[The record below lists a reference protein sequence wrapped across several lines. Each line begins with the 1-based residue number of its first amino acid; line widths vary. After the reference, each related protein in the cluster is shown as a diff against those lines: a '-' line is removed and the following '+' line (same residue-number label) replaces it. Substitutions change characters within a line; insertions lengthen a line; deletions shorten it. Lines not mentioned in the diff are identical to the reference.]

1 MVNVINEI
9 VINLPKEK
17 VSAFVS
23 DPANAPHW
31 CTHIRSVEFSKGMP
45 LRAGTQ
51 LVINEQVMHRYQQHT
66 YEVVEFIAG
75 QKMVMRTES
84 NGMMLETTFGWQ
96 AVDENRTCMRLR
108 HRARPAGISKAIT
121 PLFALSISS
130 YSRRNLKYLKRLLE
144 YSVRKMIV
152 L

>member
-1 MVNVINEI
+1 MVNVTNEI

-17 VSAFVS
+17 VTAFVS
-23 DPANAPHW
+23 DPANAPNW
-31 CTHIRSVEFSKGMP
+31 CTHIRSVEYNREMP
-45 LRAGTQ
+45 LRAGTE

-84 NGMMLETTFGWQ
+84 NGMILETTFGWQ
-96 AVDENRTCMRLR
+96 AVDENHTCMRLR
-108 HRARPAGISKAIT
+108 NRAIPAGLSKAIT
-121 PLFALSISS
+121 PLFALSIRS
-130 YSRRNLKYLKRLLE
+130 YTRKNLKYLKRMLE
-144 YSVRKMIV
+144 YSVRRMIV

>member
-1 MVNVINEI
+1 MVNVTNEI

-17 VSAFVS
+17 VTAFVS
-23 DPANAPHW
+23 DPANAPNW
-31 CTHIRSVEFSKGMP
+31 CTHIRSVQWNKEAP
-45 LRAGTQ
+45 LRAGAR

-84 NGMMLETTFGWQ
+84 NGMVLETTIGWQ

-108 HRARPAGISKAIT
+108 NRAQPAGLSKAIS

-144 YSVRKMIV
+144 YSVRRLGV